1 MEFVWGSKAM
11 SDTLSDA
18 IGKMVVQIITSLIN
32 GALVMWFWNDGLVGA
47 VDGVHAV
54 GYVQAL
60 VIYSLVYCFFQPLVK
75 LSKEK

>member
-1 MEFVWGSKAM
+1 M
-11 SDTLSDA
+11 SDTV
-18 IGKMVVQIITSLIN
+18 IEIVGQIVVQIITTLIN
-32 GALVMWFWNDGLVGA
+32 AVFIMWFWNDGLVGA